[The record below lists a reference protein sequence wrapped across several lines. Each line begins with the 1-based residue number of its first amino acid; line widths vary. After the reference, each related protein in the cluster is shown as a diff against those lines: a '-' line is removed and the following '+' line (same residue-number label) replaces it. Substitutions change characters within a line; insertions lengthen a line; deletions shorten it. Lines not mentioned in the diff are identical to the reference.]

1 MTISKEKLATELLTQ
16 VFVNIPFN
24 RMLGL
29 QLDHLSTTEVIIHF
43 KMQNDLIG
51 NYLQQI
57 LHGGVISAV
66 LDMTGG
72 MLVMTKLAVKH
83 ADKSIE
89 DLAELIGHCSTTN
102 LHINYLRPGKGTHF
116 TAKASLLKSGSK
128 LSFTH
133 MELLDQDGQQIA
145 TANGT
150 YITK

>member
-1 MTISKEKLATELLTQ
+1 MMNNQKIVIEMLTQ
-16 VFVNIPFN
+16 VFTSIPFN

-29 QLDHLSTTEVIIHF
+29 RLDHLSAQEVIIHLE
-43 KMQNDLIG
+43 MQDELIG
-51 NYLQQI
+51 NYLHQI

-72 MLVMTKLAVKH
+72 MLVMTKLALKH
-83 ADKSIE
+83 ADKSTE
-89 DLAELIGHCSTTN
+89 ELAELIGHCSTTN

-116 TAKASLLKSGSK
+116 IARATLLKSGSK
-128 LSFTH
+128 LSFTQ